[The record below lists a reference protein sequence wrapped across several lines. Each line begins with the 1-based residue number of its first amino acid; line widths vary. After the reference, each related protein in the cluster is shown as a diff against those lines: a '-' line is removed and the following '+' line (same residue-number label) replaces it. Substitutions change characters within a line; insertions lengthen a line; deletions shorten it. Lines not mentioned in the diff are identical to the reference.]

1 MDTGG
6 SWVAPIKKAFRWMIG
21 GKQARL
27 TPTLSDT
34 APLLGNFYGLT
45 LAIASIRSLI
55 NGVLP

>member
-1 MDTGG
+1 
-6 SWVAPIKKAFRWMIG
+6 MIG